1 MSSKGKTKRWPT
13 VLRWPDLLLAR
24 DGPDYGELFE
34 HYAEQSDEEPA
45 EDGDQEQDHPDDVE
59 LQEHGSHQDEAE
71 ESD

>member
-1 MSSKGKTKRWPT
+1 MSRWQT

-34 HYAEQSDEEPA
+34 HYVELSDEEPA
-45 EDGDQEQDHPDDVE
+45 EDDGPQQDDVE
-59 LQEHGSHQDEAE
+59 LQEHDSPHVDEAE